1 MKKCMALLALA
12 LMGAVHSLAAVIV
25 DDLYYN
31 LNSSAKTAEVTY
43 LKNPMTGSTNGN
55 AGYVSGNISIPETIE
70 VSNTVYKVTSIG
82 TDAFYGC
89 VGLESVELPNTMI
102 TIGSYAFYGCTS
114 LQEIVVPNS
123 VTAIQNSAF
132 ENCTGLKSIII
143 GNGVEHIYYDVFK
156 GCAGVEDIVLLDGDK
171 SLTIDACI
179 CPNVHGVRTR
189 YSMFHHCP
197 ATTVYV
203 GRNLSEDS
211 EPPFRDNASIKQLTI
226 GNCVTS
232 ISALEFSGCTG
243 ITNVSIPASVKS
255 ISEKAFFGCKGL
267 LHAEIGEFVV
277 TIGSN
282 SFYNCSSLQEIV
294 IPKSVTE
301 IGDNAFKGCKAL
313 ESVTMY
319 DNLLSIGN
327 GAFEGCSKLK
337 DVVIPNTVTNLGGYA
352 FEYCSNLESVII
364 GQSVEM
370 INESTFFYCSK
381 LKSITIPNSVSSVQ
395 SDAFNRCE
403 SLERVTIGDG
413 VKSIG
418 ERAFYY
424 CKALTDVTF
433 GNQLETIGKEAF
445 SPSSVKEVRLPD
457 SMISL
462 GESAFGACPIENLY
476 LGESIEEIGES
487 CFGYCKELSSVN
499 LPNSLT
505 LLGTGAFS
513 RCQKLSSVTIGNG
526 LQVIPEGAFSEC
538 DSLTEVEIPGN
549 IKTIGDQAFWGTG
562 LETLI
567 LKDGIETIGAA
578 AFNQT
583 KIKRLVIPS
592 SVTCI
597 DDAAFDGL
605 SEYLKEVVLCDGT
618 DVLKIKDAP
627 FNIHTN
633 LDILIIGRP
642 IEYEQTHDV
651 PAGSPQQ
658 LGFQHITVNKVW
670 ITDYVEAVPDYICW
684 YCNGIEGI
692 YIGNGIMTVGQE
704 AFGDA
709 ESQKICYVGRSV
721 SEIGD
726 YALLGGNLTDIYL
739 QGEIPPTVG
748 YQTLYNY
755 NNVTLHYPIGSP
767 YSSAPYWY
775 NFSKC
780 DNDMGPT
787 LNFSAL
793 KAECGTTVQLG
804 VVGYARN
811 GLEAEGV
818 KWYSS
823 NPDAVS
829 VSQSG
834 LVTVIK
840 SLKATVAAMLSDG
853 TYATCVINGTEGE
866 QLSGIEELDS
876 DVSGLHYPA
885 TVYNMQGIPVQ
896 HVDSDSDL
904 NSLTPGFYI
913 VNGQKVMI
921 R

>member
-1 MKKCMALLALA
+1 M
-12 LMGAVHSLAAVIV
+12 
-25 DDLYYN
+25 
-31 LNSSAKTAEVTY
+31 
-43 LKNPMTGSTNGN
+43 
-55 AGYVSGNISIPETIE
+55 
-70 VSNTVYKVTSIG
+70 
-82 TDAFYGC
+82 
-89 VGLESVELPNTMI
+89 
-102 TIGSYAFYGCTS
+102 
-114 LQEIVVPNS
+114 
-123 VTAIQNSAF
+123 
-132 ENCTGLKSIII
+132 
-143 GNGVEHIYYDVFK
+143 
-156 GCAGVEDIVLLDGDK
+156 
-171 SLTIDACI
+171 
-179 CPNVHGVRTR
+179 
-189 YSMFHHCP
+189 
-197 ATTVYV
+197 
-203 GRNLSEDS
+203 
-211 EPPFRDNASIKQLTI
+211 
-226 GNCVTS
+226 
-232 ISALEFSGCTG
+232 
-243 ITNVSIPASVKS
+243 
-255 ISEKAFFGCKGL
+255 
-267 LHAEIGEFVV
+267 LHAEIGESVV

-294 IPKSVTE
+294 IPKSVKE
-301 IGDNAFKGCKAL
+301 IGDYAFNGCKEL

-352 FEYCSNLESVII
+352 FEHCSNLESIII
-364 GQSVEM
+364 GQPVEM
-370 INESTFFYCSK
+370 INKSTFFYCSK

-433 GNQLETIGKEAF
+433 GNQLETIGENAF
-445 SPSSVKEVRLPD
+445 YPSSVKEVRLPD

-462 GESAFGACPIENLY
+462 GKSAFCACPIENLY
-476 LGESIEEIGES
+476 LGESIEEIGEY
-487 CFGYCKELSSVN
+487 CFDYCKELSSVN

-505 LLGTGAFS
+505 LLGEGAFS
-513 RCQKLSSVTIGNG
+513 RCEKLSSLTLGNG
-526 LQVIPEGAFSEC
+526 LQAIPNSAFTGC
-538 DSLTEVEIPGN
+538 GSLSEVEIPGN
-549 IKTIGDQAFWGTG
+549 IKNIGYDAFRSSG
-562 LETLI
+562 LETLV
-567 LKDGIETIGAA
+567 LKDGIETIGAS
-578 AFNQT
+578 AFDQT
-583 KIKRLVIPS
+583 KITRLVVPS

-597 DDAAFDGL
+597 DDNAFGGL
-605 SEYLKEVVLCDGT
+605 GDYLNEIVLCDGT

-627 FNIHTN
+627 FDIHTN

-642 IEYEQTHDV
+642 IEYEQTHDF

-658 LGFQHITVNKVW
+658 LGFQYITVNKVW
-670 ITDYVEAVPDYICW
+670 ITDYVEVVPDYICW

-704 AFGDA
+704 AFGNA
-709 ESQKICYVGRSV
+709 ESQKVCYIGKSV

-767 YSSAPYWY
+767 YSSAPYWC
-775 NFSKC
+775 NFSKFY
-780 DNDMGPT
+780 NDMGPT
-787 LNFSAL
+787 LNFTAL
-793 KAECGTTVQLG
+793 KAECGSTVQLG
-804 VVGYARN
+804 VIGYARN

-840 SLKATVAAMLSDG
+840 DYKATIAAMLHDG
-853 TYATCVINGTEGE
+853 TYATCVFNGTEGE
-866 QLSGIEELDS
+866 QLSGLEELDS
-876 DVSGLHYPA
+876 DVSGLHFPV

-896 HVDSDSDL
+896 HVDSDSDF